1 MLAAMSVRVI
11 KTPQRGE
18 YRTMYHPFI
27 DKYFAK
33 DFVTDPKEFVSWS
46 DSPFYFSNITLNE
59 DGSVGTYVAVLL
71 TNEATF
77 KNILNGKIREHE
89 MPPWEAGEY
98 GLPYLYWP
106 TLIVENRTHA
116 PYLIKSIFS
125 EVAETARKWE
135 LLITHVYSI
144 AFTKVSERLMRRYF
158 FERVGT
164 YRDGGHEYPVML
176 SKVADNPYLRAFIP
190 VV

>member
-1 MLAAMSVRVI
+1 MQVRVV
-11 KTPQRGE
+11 KTAQRE
-18 YRTMYHPFI
+18 PYKPKYHALM
-27 DKYFAK
+27 DKYFEG
-33 DFVTDPKEFVSWS
+33 DFVTQMNAIPSWGHS
-46 DSPFYFSNITLNE
+46 EFYFTNVTVDERDEVTS
-59 DGSVGTYVAVLL
+59 YAAVLL

-158 FERVGT
+158 FERAGT
-164 YRDGGHEYPVML
+164 YREGGHEYPVML
-176 SKVADNPYLRAFIP
+176 SKVADNPYLRTFIP